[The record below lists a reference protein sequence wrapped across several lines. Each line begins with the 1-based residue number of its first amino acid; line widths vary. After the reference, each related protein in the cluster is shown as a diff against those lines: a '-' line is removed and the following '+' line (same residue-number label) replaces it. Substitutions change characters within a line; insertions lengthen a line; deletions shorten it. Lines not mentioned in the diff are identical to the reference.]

1 MPRSLH
7 RAGLAGAVLVA
18 LAALAACAG
27 LFTTGIG
34 EIKKDPGSFHGKQ
47 VTIAGEVTTRI
58 NVLGLGYYEVADGTG
73 SIGVVTKG
81 TVPKKGEK
89 VRVKGEVDQAFAV
102 AGRSLV
108 VIVEPGTRE

>member
-1 MPRSLH
+1 MRRSLQF
-7 RAGLAGAVLVA
+7 AGHSGGLLVA
-18 LAALAACAG
+18 LFAVASCAA
-27 LFTTGIG
+27 LFTTDID

-58 NVLGLGYYEVADGTG
+58 NVLGLGYYEVADDTG